1 MCVYMAH
8 CDKCLL
14 FQAPVLLTH
23 VEGMRYAPSL
33 TMVESFVPA
42 RVIFQQG
49 THLSD
54 VMVNVHI

>member
-1 MCVYMAH
+1 MAH
-8 CDKCLL
+8 GDKRLL
-14 FQAPVLLTH
+14 FQALVRLTL
-23 VEGMRYAPSL
+23 VEGMPYAPSL